1 MAADSDQEVS
11 SGVEK
16 MMSVLDVPT
25 LELQLDLQ
33 GIRTDLER
41 ERNRIWKQLNGGVQV
56 KSDYFGRNPN
66 RDDLADSYV
75 TFEQQT
81 VLQTMEQKKLA
92 QIENAL
98 QRIDNGLYGWC
109 ADCGASIQPE
119 RLEIVPSTVFCV
131 ECQQRNAA

>member
-1 MAADSDQEVS
+1 
-11 SGVEK
+11 
-16 MMSVLDVPT
+16 MMTSALDVPT
-25 LELQLDLQ
+25 LELQMDLQ
-33 GIRTDLER
+33 DIRTDLER

-75 TFEQQT
+75 TFEQQS

-92 QIENAL
+92 QIESAL
-98 QRIDNGLYGWC
+98 QRLDSGLYGWC

-119 RLEIVPSTVFCV
+119 RLEIVPSTIFCV

>member
-1 MAADSDQEVS
+1 MT
-11 SGVEK
+11 
-16 MMSVLDVPT
+16 SVLEAPT
-25 LELQLDLQ
+25 LDFQE
-33 GIRTDLER
+33 IRTDLER
-41 ERNRIWKQLNGGVQV
+41 ERNRIWKQLSGSVQV

-75 TFEQQT
+75 TFEQQS

-92 QIENAL
+92 QIESAL
-98 QRIDNGLYGWC
+98 ERIESGLYGLC
-109 ADCGASIQPE
+109 ADCGAPIQPE

>member
-1 MAADSDQEVS
+1 
-11 SGVEK
+11 
-16 MMSVLDVPT
+16 MMTSVLEA
-25 LELQLDLQ
+25 LSLDLQ
-33 GIRTDLER
+33 EIRVDLER
-41 ERNRIWKQLNGGVQV
+41 ERNRIWKQLNGGVQT

-75 TFEQQT
+75 TFEQQS

-92 QIENAL
+92 QIESAL

-109 ADCGASIQPE
+109 AGCGATIQPE
-119 RLEIVPSTVFCV
+119 RLEIVPSTIFCI